1 MNAYKY
7 KERETFPLVVDWAF
21 IQFETALTFS
31 ICNNGW
37 LYSAWQV
44 LNVCKNAGTSAEFKE
59 HICRQTNS

>member
-7 KERETFPLVVDWAF
+7 KERETVPLVVDWAF

-44 LNVCKNAGTSAEFKE
+44 LNVCRNAGTSA
-59 HICRQTNS
+59 